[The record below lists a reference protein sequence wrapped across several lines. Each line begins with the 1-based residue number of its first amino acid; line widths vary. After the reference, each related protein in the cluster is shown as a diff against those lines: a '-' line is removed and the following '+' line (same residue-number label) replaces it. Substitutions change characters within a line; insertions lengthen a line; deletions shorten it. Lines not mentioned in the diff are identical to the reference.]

1 MQADNKKCMLKR
13 NNHIQRQVTKIWTLC
28 SLCSCFLKYL
38 PAEASSNTRLS
49 DWQSKK
55 YCSAN
60 DLKSMVGSTDLI
72 RGKRNGEE
80 IEMEEG
86 PLSKESGSHK
96 QPGIPT
102 KSTRYSLK

>member
-1 MQADNKKCMLKR
+1 MD
-13 NNHIQRQVTKIWTLC
+13 LC
-28 SLCSCFLKYL
+28 SLYNFFLKYL
-38 PAEASSNTRLS
+38 PVDASSNTRLS

-55 YCSAN
+55 YCLAN
-60 DLKSMVGSTDLI
+60 CLKSTVLSVDLI

-96 QPGIPT
+96 KPGLPT

>member
-1 MQADNKKCMLKR
+1 LRIK
-13 NNHIQRQVTKIWTLC
+13 H
-28 SLCSCFLKYL
+28 S

-55 YCSAN
+55 YCLAS
-60 DLKSMVGSTDLI
+60 DLKSMVGSTGLSL
-72 RGKRNGEE
+72 GKRNGEE

-96 QPGIPT
+96 
-102 KSTRYSLK
+102 